1 MPFIYHRSEKDE
13 LVAGLTSKMRGVL
26 WVVGLSPLGRVFL
39 RSWPG
44 ARLGFPGAVL
54 ICASLCAL
62 SLPGSKSPGVLYR

>member
-13 LVAGLTSKMRGVL
+13 LVVL

-54 ICASLCAL
+54 ICASLCTL